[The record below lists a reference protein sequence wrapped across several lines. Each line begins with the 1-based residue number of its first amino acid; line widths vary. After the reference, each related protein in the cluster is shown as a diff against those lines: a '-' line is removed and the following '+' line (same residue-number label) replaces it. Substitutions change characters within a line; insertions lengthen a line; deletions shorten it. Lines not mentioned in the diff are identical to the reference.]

1 MNKKIFS
8 LLIIA
13 FGLIILPINA
23 FARDVVK
30 PETYAEK
37 NINVWVLEE
46 SGLKLYADSSAT
58 TDNEIGVTIPYDGYA
73 TMKAQKYIDDG
84 IWAYVEY
91 ENNEGWI
98 FAVSNGKSNV
108 AFENNREGLGVASN
122 VNLYG
127 YPSEESKIVGK
138 ATPNDLINVSYT
150 YGDLSIT
157 WFYVDVNGTKGW
169 IKGQDS
175 FIEKQEMQIVLLN
188 DASVYKEPDGKKTG
202 SKVEKNKII
211 TLSAIK
217 YTVSTNKTLT
227 YGLYNDSGKDEW
239 ILISEN
245 NTNYASK
252 IEEENFENEIA
263 TIVSGDQIYESAT
276 KESKVVGTIGDDTK
290 ITEAYKYKDSEGNDS
305 YYIVSDAGNGW
316 ILKAFYSFT
325 EKSSDEP
332 VSPKK
337 AKGFS
342 TLSVCIFG
350 VVLLAIVVGVILFV
364 TKKQKKV
371 DNTK

>member
-239 ILISEN
+239 ILISGN

-350 VVLLAIVVGVILFV
+350 VVLLAIAVGVILFV